1 MQKRI
6 LLLILSLFSLTLKG
20 QSDGIPSDL
29 KCDYLENPVGID
41 NPFPRLTWQIDDDSP
56 GAIQSAFSILVG
68 TDSLE
73 VENGEGSMWHTK
85 KIHSQQQLVSY
96 AGAAL
101 QPFTKYYWKVI
112 TWNKKNDRNASTVYS
127 FETGMMDIKNWQGNW
142 ISDGRDIQYK
152 PAPCF
157 RKQFTAR
164 NEIVSA
170 RVYVAVAGLYELYI
184 NGMKIGNQRLD
195 PMYTRFDRRNFY
207 VTHDVTTQLQ
217 QGENAVG
224 VILGNG
230 WYNHQSLAVWDFEK
244 APWRNRPAF
253 CLDLR
258 ITYTDGSVET
268 ISSDLSW
275 KQSNSPIIF
284 NSIYTGEH
292 YDTRLKQD
300 GWSEPGF
307 DDTAWQKVALR
318 AAPSQNITA
327 QQLRPIRNVR
337 SLPAV
342 SFRKIDDRTYL
353 YDFGQNM
360 AGVTRIKVSGKEGS
374 QLR

>member
-164 NEIVSA
+164 NEI
-170 RVYVAVAGLYELYI
+170 E
-184 NGMKIGNQRLD
+184 IG
-195 PMYTRFDRRNFY
+195 
-207 VTHDVTTQLQ
+207 
-217 QGENAVG
+217 
-224 VILGNG
+224 
-230 WYNHQSLAVWDFEK
+230 
-244 APWRNRPAF
+244 
-253 CLDLR
+253 
-258 ITYTDGSVET
+258 
-268 ISSDLSW
+268 
-275 KQSNSPIIF
+275 
-284 NSIYTGEH
+284 
-292 YDTRLKQD
+292 
-300 GWSEPGF
+300 
-307 DDTAWQKVALR
+307 R
-318 AAPSQNITA
+318 AH
-327 QQLRPIRNVR
+327 V
-337 SLPAV
+337 
-342 SFRKIDDRTYL
+342 
-353 YDFGQNM
+353 
-360 AGVTRIKVSGKEGS
+360 
-374 QLR
+374 